1 MGMFSWNTNDTGRSI
16 ASECSCRDTFT
27 VYMLD
32 DKGNRYTEERYEG
45 YGVFGGKDYY
55 TLLAEMNYPES
66 MICADTEIARD
77 MGIDLDCERADDDEI
92 KWPNLV
98 EDPDW
103 KWKNERPQR
112 CEFQGFF
119 YEEEFDD
126 DDLESNNSY

>member
-1 MGMFSWNTNDTGRSI
+1 MGMFSWKTNDTDRSI
-16 ASECSCRDTFT
+16 ANQHSCRDTFT
-27 VYMLD
+27 VYMFD
-32 DKGNRYTEERYEG
+32 DKGNRYVEKSYDG

-103 KWKNERPQR
+103 KWKFERPQR